1 MHPDREARSLPMPTP
16 AHPGP
21 GLAVTSVTGKASELG
36 RPDGQGPWWATATA
50 EITTTS
56 GNPVAG
62 AWVTAEVRSD
72 GHTLKHFGLTRRD
85 GTVDFGIPVLWSNDA
100 TVTVTTVRHL
110 ELPYHPALSTAHEV
124 RIKRP
129 RHNA

>member
-1 MHPDREARSLPMPTP
+1 M
-16 AHPGP
+16 
-21 GLAVTSVTGKASELG
+21 TSVTGKASELG

-50 EITTTS
+50 EVTGTS

-110 ELPYHPALSTAHEV
+110 ELPYYPNLSTAHEV
-124 RIKRP
+124 RIQRP
-129 RHNA
+129 RRNP